1 MYICKKCG
9 SEVWE
14 FEAIKNF
21 YIIKENGNTG
31 EFIDDFDGYG
41 AKGGYQCSNCGI
53 STKRR
58 TLRALKRIAMWEE

>member
-1 MYICKKCG
+1 MFHHLFFFLIFYLLIQ
-9 SEVWE
+9 
-14 FEAIKNF
+14 NF

-58 TLRALKRIAMWEE
+58 TLRALKRIAMWKE